1 MKLLLL
7 LLVTDSHA
15 SYTWDNW
22 PHEEER
28 SKCGYVGLTN
38 LGATCYMAT
47 CMQHL
52 YMIPQARRS
61 VLEAK
66 VRARLFLGR
75 GERGRGDRGR
85 GGDRAGRGGWMGR
98 EILKICGKG
107 ERGKGKGKGGS
118 EMGKERETLKGQAP
132 RKGWGTVRETG
143 QRLVSEWGETSC
155 KVWLVPSL

>member
-1 MKLLLL
+1 MFYYLFQLNDTKLVLTAI
-7 LLVTDSHA
+7 TDSHV

-66 VRARLFLGR
+66 VSHLFHCHINELFITP
-75 GERGRGDRGR
+75 
-85 GGDRAGRGGWMGR
+85 W
-98 EILKICGKG
+98 
-107 ERGKGKGKGGS
+107 
-118 EMGKERETLKGQAP
+118 
-132 RKGWGTVRETG
+132 TVVAHR
-143 QRLVSEWGETSC
+143 
-155 KVWLVPSL
+155 